1 MDTGRAIALGFNI
14 HDTNLPLK
22 YDFPLLMQAIL
33 ARLLPTSAADVGQG
47 VCGETVSIV
56 LPGDAESAHVTLPD
70 GQICAAPQDAWAQN
84 AWAFAQTGAPG
95 LYTLTIQG
103 GASAGTRYFALQI
116 PQTESDV
123 RAVAPSQNGA
133 GAGQSVVGGME
144 LTSWLLALA
153 LALLMIEWGVSRRVD

>member
-1 MDTGRAIALGFNI
+1 M
-14 HDTNLPLK
+14 
-22 YDFPLLMQAIL
+22 
-33 ARLLPTSAADVGQG
+33 
-47 VCGETVSIV
+47 
-56 LPGDAESAHVTLPD
+56 
-70 GQICAAPQDAWAQN
+70 
-84 AWAFAQTGAPG
+84 
-95 LYTLTIQG
+95 YTLTIQG

-123 RAVAPSQNGA
+123 RAVAHSQNGA